1 MSQATSDRAAGALHD
16 GRRRDRRGG
25 ADPEGP
31 PEPSTS
37 LAAPAPGRAGAG
49 RRARDP
55 LAAVLALGDRAS
67 RVGAF
72 LGVTLALTTHS
83 AASARAIVSGSLRD
97 MRQVVDEMRA
107 GIHEYLWA
115 VYEVDVTP
123 PKVEEP
129 KPPEPEP
136 PPPEPEPEPV
146 PKVAPPPQ
154 ANTPPPKDDPY
165 EPPPAAAAAAKVLT
179 REPDPDEVLDM
190 TDRGIA
196 SGEGQGVGYG
206 QVAGAGTAK
215 APTFNPNAKVG
226 GVVGGK
232 GTGDPVPPPPPA
244 GPDRSAPP
252 GLVGSSNW
260 NCPFP
265 PEADV
270 DQIDQAKVVLMI
282 TVRPDGS
289 PLSVKV
295 VSDPG
300 HGFGRAAR
308 MCALSRRYTPGK
320 DRAGSPIAATTP
332 PITVTFTR

>member
-1 MSQATSDRAAGALHD
+1 MSQATSHRAAGALHD
-16 GRRRDRRGG
+16 GRRRDKRPDPGG
-25 ADPEGP
+25 AKEP
-31 PEPSTS
+31 PN
-37 LAAPAPGRAGAG
+37 AVGAPAAG
-49 RRARDP
+49 RPGDRRRAADP
-55 LAAVLALGDRAS
+55 LAAVLGLGDRAS

-72 LGVTLALTTHS
+72 LGVTLALTSHS
-83 AASARAIVSGSLRD
+83 AASARAIVSGSLHD
-97 MRQVVDEMRA
+97 MRQMVEEMRV
-107 GIHEYLWA
+107 GIHDYLWA
-115 VYEVDVTP
+115 IYEVDVTP
-123 PKVEEP
+123 PKAEEP
-129 KPPEPEP
+129 KPPEP
-136 PPPEPEPEPV
+136 PPPEPEPEPQPV
-146 PKVAPPPQ
+146 VKAPPPPQ

-165 EPPPAAAAAAKVLT
+165 EPPPAAAEAAKVLT

-215 APTFNPNAKVG
+215 SPTFNPNAKVG

-232 GTGDPVPPPPPA
+232 GTGDPVPPPPAVA
-244 GPDRSAPP
+244 GPDRSAPA
-252 GLVGSSNW
+252 GLVGSSSW

-270 DQIDQAKVVLMI
+270 DQIDQAKVVLMV

-308 MCALSRRYTPGK
+308 MCALSRRYSPQK
-320 DRAGSPIAATTP
+320 DRAGSPITGTTP
-332 PITVTFTR
+332 PITVNFTR

>member
-1 MSQATSDRAAGALHD
+1 MSQVTSDRAAGAVHD
-16 GRRRDRRGG
+16 GRRRGRRGG
-25 ADPEGP
+25 AEPGGANDPSAP
-31 PEPSTS
+31 PASP
-37 LAAPAPGRAGAG
+37 PRGRAGE
-49 RRARDP
+49 RRRGADP

-67 RVGAF
+67 RMGAF
-72 LGVTLALTTHS
+72 LGVTLAVTSHG

-97 MRQVVDEMRA
+97 MRHVVEEMRV
-107 GIHEYLWA
+107 GIHDYLWA
-115 VYEVDVTP
+115 IYEVDVPP
-123 PKVEEP
+123 PKVEQP

-136 PPPEPEPEPV
+136 PPAPEPEPV

-154 ANTPPPKDDPY
+154 AKAPPKDDPY

-179 REPDPDEVLDM
+179 KEPDPDEVLDM

-196 SGEGQGVGYG
+196 SGDGQGVGYG

-215 APTFNPNAKVG
+215 APTFNPSAKVG

-232 GTGDPVPPPPPA
+232 GTGDPVPPPVPA
-244 GPDRSAPP
+244 GPDRSAPA

-260 NCPFP
+260 GCAFP
-265 PEADV
+265 PESDV
-270 DQIDQAKVVLMI
+270 DQIDQAKVVIMV

-308 MCALSRRYTPGK
+308 MCALSRRYTPQK
-320 DRAGSPIAATTP
+320 DRAGAPVTGTTP
-332 PITVTFTR
+332 PITVNFTR

>member
-1 MSQATSDRAAGALHD
+1 MSQATSDRAAGAIHD
-16 GRRRDRRGG
+16 GRRRRDGRGG
-25 ADPEGP
+25 ADPGGA
-31 PEPSTS
+31 PEPPPS
-37 LAAPAPGRAGAG
+37 LAAPAAGRAGDR
-49 RRARDP
+49 RRAADP
-55 LAAVLALGDRAS
+55 LAAVLTLGDRAS

-72 LGVTLALTTHS
+72 LGVTLALTSHS
-83 AASARAIVSGSLRD
+83 AASARAIVSGSLHD
-97 MRQVVDEMRA
+97 MRQMVEEMRV
-107 GIHEYLWA
+107 GIHDYLWA
-115 VYEVDVTP
+115 MYEVDVTP

-136 PPPEPEPEPV
+136 PAPEPEPV

-165 EPPPAAAAAAKVLT
+165 EPPPAAAEAAKVLT
-179 REPDPDEVLDM
+179 REPDPEEVLDM

-232 GTGDPVPPPPPA
+232 GTGDPVPPPVPA
-244 GPDRSAPP
+244 GPDRSAPA
-252 GLVGSSNW
+252 GLVGSSQW

-265 PEADV
+265 PESDV

-308 MCALSRRYTPGK
+308 MCALSRRYTPQK
-320 DRAGSPIAATTP
+320 DRAGSPITGTTP
-332 PITVTFTR
+332 PLTVNFTR

>member
-16 GRRRDRRGG
+16 GRRRDKRGG
-25 ADPEGP
+25 ADPGGAKGP
-31 PEPSTS
+31 PTA
-37 LAAPAPGRAGAG
+37 LAAPAPGRAGDR
-49 RRARDP
+49 RRAADP
-55 LAAVLALGDRAS
+55 FAAVLALGDRAS

-72 LGVTLALTTHS
+72 LGVTLALTSHS

-97 MRQVVDEMRA
+97 MRQVVEEMRV
-107 GIHEYLWA
+107 GIHDYLWA
-115 VYEVDVTP
+115 IYEVDLKP
-123 PKVEEP
+123 PKAEEP

-136 PPPEPEPEPV
+136 PAPEPEPV
-146 PKVAPPPQ
+146 PTVAPPPQ

-165 EPPPAAAAAAKVLT
+165 EPPPAAAEAAKVLT

-215 APTFNPNAKVG
+215 SPTFNPNAKVG

-232 GTGDPVPPPPPA
+232 GTGDPVPPPPAAA

-295 VSDPG
+295 IRDPG
-300 HGFGRAAR
+300 HGFGRSAR
-308 MCALSRRYTPGK
+308 MCALSRRYTPGT